1 MGSIHLQPLYDE
13 AFFHAEVQNATV
25 AIEQAR
31 ARFSEASRMDG
42 FSFEVV
48 VPEPELT
55 DDAWLAGQLVAP
67 LVYFCQSLG
76 APPPAC
82 PGIFVSLFAGRTLY
96 CVIAAEVIAWA
107 SHEIGMSVEDLV
119 ERYGTHELGAE
130 PR

>member
-1 MGSIHLQPLYDE
+1 MSSINLQPLFDE
-13 AFFHAEVQNATV
+13 AFFHADVESATL

-31 ARFSEASRMDG
+31 ARFSEEAQLDG

-48 VPEPELT
+48 VPELADE
-55 DDAWLAGQLVAP
+55 AWLAGQLVGP

-82 PGIFVSLFAGRTLY
+82 PGIFVSLFAGQKLH

-107 SHEIGMSVEDLV
+107 GRELGMSTDDLI
-119 ERYGTHELGAE
+119 ERYGTHEMEAP
-130 PR
+130 PRSP